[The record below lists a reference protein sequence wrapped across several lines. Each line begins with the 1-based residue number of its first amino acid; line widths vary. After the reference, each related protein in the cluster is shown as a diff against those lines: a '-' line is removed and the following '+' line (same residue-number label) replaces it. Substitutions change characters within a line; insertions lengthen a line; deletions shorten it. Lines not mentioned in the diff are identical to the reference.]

1 MVSYLKG
8 RRYWENNNVTKKQKV
23 SLFLAQQI
31 SKQTHTVNLDR
42 KILPFTHFSV
52 EKQCNHYQKVQF
64 PKGLASAYLEDIDIP
79 YLNKER

>member
-1 MVSYLKG
+1 MSPK
-8 RRYWENNNVTKKQKV
+8 NTKL

-31 SKQTHTVNLDR
+31 SEQTHTVNLDR
-42 KILPFTHFSV
+42 KILPFTHVSV
-52 EKQCNHYQKVQF
+52 EKQCNNYQKVQF